1 MEEKEVKKIT
11 KKYLEK
17 QGYKVTE
24 EPKVSE
30 EVRLDL
36 YAFKYTEKRQ
46 GTIDNE
52 TKARPNAIWIEC
64 KGDVGFS
71 MVLEGLIRTAFAI
84 HVNGGKGML
93 TLPKKQYS
101 IMKKYRSFLKCEE
114 KLKVMCIENKIE
126 NKIESFRM

>member
-1 MEEKEVKKIT
+1 MEEKEVKQIT

-17 QGYKVTE
+17 QGYKVIE

-36 YAFKYTEKRQ
+36 YAFKYIEKRQ

-52 TKARPNAIWIEC
+52 TKARPDAIWIEC

-84 HVNGGKGML
+84 HVNGGEGML
-93 TLPKKQYS
+93 TLPRKQYS
-101 IMKKYRSFLKCEE
+101 IMKKYRSFLKCKE
-114 KLKVMCIENKIE
+114 KLEVICIEDKV
-126 NKIESFRM
+126 ESFRI